1 MTNERHGRTLGT
13 RHVVVAGVGLVVAA
27 STLVSDMTG
36 FVTLGAGYVIA
47 LLLGLG
53 VNALLGMSASELAV
67 AHPHGGGL
75 YDYARSALGG
85 AAGRFL
91 GVAAGVAFW
100 GTVGLAISGEVTA
113 GAYALRSLLGDVLP
127 VEVAIALLSV
137 AAIIPNVL
145 GIRTA
150 AAVSAGLLVLMLAAR
165 WGFGIAGFAGLAHTG
180 AWSAANLTGPGGLPS
195 FTGDGGILG
204 VGLALAFWTYVG
216 IEFAAGISGEVRDPG
231 RSVPRGILIGLGVIF
246 ATSVVMG
253 LGVFGTMPLAAW
265 QTATASSLGA
275 AGNAPQLAVGELV
288 LGRPGYVLM
297 AIGSVASTLSS
308 LTVAYTVLPL
318 ILNRMGRDGSLGS
331 AVGRGLARLH
341 PRFGTP
347 VVAIL
352 VTAAAFT
359 PPALAS
365 AEVVDWVY
373 SAAYAWAGMYVGF
386 HVLVLLRRWREP
398 AAPTVFGRATPVVAG
413 LGVVATVGTIAVA
426 FAGAH
431 GAFGLRALIVLGG
444 GLAVAGLN
452 EWVRARDRSRVELA
466 MGEDPLTTAS

>member
-1 MTNERHGRTLGT
+1 MTNERQTPTLGT
-13 RHVVVAGVGLVVAA
+13 WHVMVAGVGLVVAA

-47 LLLGLG
+47 LLLAFG

-67 AHPHGGGL
+67 AHPRGGGI
-75 YDYARSALGG
+75 YDYARAALGG
-85 AAGRFL
+85 ARGRFL

-100 GTVGLAISGEVTA
+100 GTIALAMSGEVTA
-113 GAYALRSLLGDVLP
+113 GAFALRSLVGEVIP
-127 VEVAIALLSV
+127 VEVAIGLLSV

-150 AAVSAGLLVLMLAAR
+150 AAVSAGLLVLMLAVR
-165 WGFGIAGFAGLAHTG
+165 WGFGIAGFAGVAETG
-180 AWSAANLTGPGGLPS
+180 RWTAANLVGSGGLPS
-195 FTGDGGILG
+195 LTGDGGILT

-216 IEFAAGISGEVRDPG
+216 IEFATGISGEVRNP
-231 RSVPRGILIGLGVIF
+231 RRALPRGILIGLGVIL

-253 LGVFGTMPLAAW
+253 VGVFGTMPLAAW
-265 QTATASSLGA
+265 QAATTSSLGA
-275 AGNAPQLAVGELV
+275 GGNAPQLAVGELV

-308 LTVAYTVLPL
+308 LTVAYTALPL
-318 ILNRMGRDGSLGS
+318 ILHRMGRDGSLAGPM
-331 AVGRGLARLH
+331 GRSFGRLH
-341 PRFGTP
+341 HRFGTP
-347 VVAIL
+347 VHAIV
-352 VTAAAFT
+352 VTAVAFAV
-359 PPALAS
+359 PALVS

-386 HVLVLLRRWREP
+386 HVLVLLRRWRDPE
-398 AAPTVFGRATPVVAG
+398 ATTVFGRGTVVVAA

-431 GAFGLRALIVLGG
+431 GAFGLRALVVLGA
-444 GLAVAGLN
+444 GLLVAGLN
-452 EWVRARDRSRVELA
+452 EWLGSPDRMPATLK
-466 MGEDPLTTAS
+466 GEASGAASAS